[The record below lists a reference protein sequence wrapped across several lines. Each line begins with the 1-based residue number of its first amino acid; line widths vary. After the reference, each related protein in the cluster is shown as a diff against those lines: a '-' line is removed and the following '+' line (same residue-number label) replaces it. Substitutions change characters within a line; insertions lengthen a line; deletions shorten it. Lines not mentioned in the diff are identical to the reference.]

1 MFYQATANSAALAG
15 AAGAA
20 DAAEAVDAV
29 DGAVV
34 ASASW
39 PWRSISFTEELTWE
53 LWEPPGHLVGKKS
66 SKMTPMVDLW
76 SQKKCLFLEPQ
87 LYISLPPIFFGMSKI
102 QPQSHWTAS
111 PFPPLGTTKWPG
123 MTVDVSAGRMR
134 ASTFNVFRKH
144 DESDGINSWSRFK
157 EPPLELWMHQVNL
170 APRKAPKH
178 SPV

>member
-20 DAAEAVDAV
+20 GTAEAVDAV

-66 SKMTPMVDLW
+66 SKMTPNGW
-76 SQKKCLFLEPQ
+76 SLIRKKCLF
-87 LYISLPPIFFGMSKI
+87 
-102 QPQSHWTAS
+102 
-111 PFPPLGTTKWPG
+111 
-123 MTVDVSAGRMR
+123 
-134 ASTFNVFRKH
+134 
-144 DESDGINSWSRFK
+144 
-157 EPPLELWMHQVNL
+157 
-170 APRKAPKH
+170 
-178 SPV
+178 